1 MLSKKL
7 MVTFSRRVQQR
18 KECRNSLG
26 GTTKPRSTY
35 DSSKLQT
42 GAAAWS
48 QGIAKY
54 LRSSS
59 CVVTVMKLGVVLVVV
74 VDDEEIRRDCQ

>member
-1 MLSKKL
+1 MSKAPYRL
-7 MVTFSRRVQQR
+7 
-18 KECRNSLG
+18 LG
-26 GTTKPRSTY
+26 TWMSGPDRSTY

-54 LRSSS
+54 LRPSL
-59 CVVTVMKLGVVLVVV
+59 CVVTVLKLGVVLVVV
-74 VDDEEIRRDCQ
+74 VDDEELRDTTRLVFQ